1 MDEQEERAL
10 VLGALGAR
18 TARGVGVRLASRWF
32 RWDIIERRLEV
43 AGDLDVVRERAAQAL
58 EKLGVRVE
66 APEGDIAAIVGAG
79 VAKLNPALVTL
90 RFGPAATG
98 GRTTV
103 TVRGV
108 AAEGLIKQHAGRR
121 ALDQVAEQLKP
132 GT

>member
-43 AGDLDVVRERAAQAL
+43 PGDLDVVRERAAQAL

-66 APEGDIAAIVGAG
+66 APEGDIAAIGAG

-108 AAEGLIKQHAGRR
+108 AAEGLIKQHAGRSAVDR
-121 ALDQVAEQLKP
+121 VAEQLKP